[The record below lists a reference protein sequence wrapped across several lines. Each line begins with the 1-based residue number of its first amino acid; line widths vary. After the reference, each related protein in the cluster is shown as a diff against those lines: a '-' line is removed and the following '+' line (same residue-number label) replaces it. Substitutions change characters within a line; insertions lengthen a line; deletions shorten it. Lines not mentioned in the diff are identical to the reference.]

1 MIKRVFVDS
10 DVILD
15 VALARQPFL
24 DGSRMLLSLL
34 ENNIALGFISANCVA
49 NIYYFLRKSGG
60 DSKARLFISNLLKYL
75 TVSPVDHSNIVS
87 SLKSE
92 FSDFEDAIQYHSAL
106 EAQCEC
112 IVTRNIEDYKKSN
125 IEVYLPIEFVN
136 LYE

>member
-34 ENNIALGFISANCVA
+34 ENDIALGFISANCVA
-49 NIYYFLRKSGG
+49 NIYYFLRKAGG
-60 DSKARLFISNLLKYL
+60 DSKARLFISKLLKYF
-75 TVSPVDHSNIVS
+75 TVSPVDHSNIVL

-92 FSDFEDAIQYHSAL
+92 FSDLEDAIQYHSAL

-112 IVTRNIEDYKKSN
+112 IVTRNVEDYKKSN
-125 IEVYLPIEFVN
+125 IEVYLPIEFLN